1 MSSPSIAGQTSAL
14 YRVLLRTL
22 VTRGRIAM
30 LGALGGLAVLLG
42 AAIGAAD
49 HFDRVEDGASFVN
62 AFGLSLLTPI
72 VALVFASAS
81 LGDPSEDATLVYLWL
96 RPVPR
101 SRIVLAALAASMT
114 VAAPLTVLPLV
125 LAAALASADGGV
137 VVGTALAAL
146 VAVVAYSALFVWL
159 GLRIRRALV
168 WGLAYILIWEGFVAN
183 AGKNAARFAVRA
195 YSRSILASVAD
206 VDLRLGDITLGAAI
220 AVPLLVAAAATVL
233 ASRRLARQ
241 DVA

>member
-1 MSSPSIAGQTSAL
+1 MTVQL
-14 YRVLLRTL
+14 YQVMLRML
-22 VTRGRIAM
+22 VTRGRVA
-30 LGALGGLAVLLG
+30 LLASLGGLAILLG
-42 AAIGAAD
+42 FAIGAGD
-49 HFDRVEDGASFVN
+49 DFDRVGNAADFVN

-101 SRIVLAALAASMT
+101 HRIVVAALLGSLT
-114 VAAPLTVLPLV
+114 VAAPLTVIPLTI
-125 LAAALASADGGV
+125 AAALASADGGV
-137 VVGTALAAL
+137 VAGTALAAS
-146 VAVVAYSALFVWL
+146 VAVVAYCALFVWL
-159 GLRIRRALV
+159 GLRVRRALV
-168 WGLAYILIWEGFVAN
+168 WGLAYILIWEGFIAN
-183 AGKNAARFAVRA
+183 AGDNAAKLAVRA
-195 YSRSILASVAD
+195 YSRSILARVAE

-220 AVPLLVAAAATVL
+220 VVPLVVAVAATAI